1 MYTVMITVIKKGS
14 TAETVKK
21 KLNKHQEKQSRKDLS
36 KYCGVIKLKEDP
48 VVVQKKIRD
57 EWE

>member
-1 MYTVMITVIKKGS
+1 MITVLKKGS

-21 KLNKHQEKQSRKDLS
+21 KYKDHQEKQSRKDLS
-36 KYCGVIKLKEDP
+36 KYCGVIQLKEDP
-48 VVVQKKIRD
+48 VAVQKKMRD